1 VPLPPGRVALPLP
14 VGKLVSKVLQAAP
27 AVATRMAPPLPREA
41 VIDFAD
47 VDPTSRTAIQLTP
60 DQWRV
65 LTKVDGQTPLWAIAR
80 ALQAPE
86 PPICQVAGELVASGA
101 VVIVGRAGLE

>member
-1 VPLPPGRVALPLP
+1 
-14 VGKLVSKVLQAAP
+14 
-27 AVATRMAPPLPREA
+27 MAPPLPREA

-65 LTKVDGQTPLWAIAR
+65 LTKVDGQAPLWAIAR

-101 VVIVGRAGLE
+101 VVIVGRAGTE